1 MSSGPIFVDC
11 TPQSGSNGVRVTQ
24 REGARFDLHQCITGG
39 LRELSGNPTAV
50 MWYAAKYYAANVVAK
65 QECKLVGWPA
75 SIPFTSISEIRG
87 GVPPLLELQRRWNLP
102 DGDPEKLCFERATPE
117 DIANAMRDPESVHP
131 NPAQLQAEKLKAAPA
146 CAEPEAK
153 ATADVVP
160 VCTYHP
166 DDLSFLGLE
175 LTSTKPDVDPEAQRS
190 QRVDYGRRRK
200 RKSDGSLQVRKRLP
214 KDGIKSARCVIPGVK
229 RRGGAVGRAAKR
241 ARLEDRAVDDPID
254 RFVLSTEFG
263 GPLSG
268 VGV

>member
-1 MSSGPIFVDC
+1 M
-11 TPQSGSNGVRVTQ
+11 
-24 REGARFDLHQCITGG
+24 
-39 LRELSGNPTAV
+39 SGNPTAV
-50 MWYAAKYYAANVVAK
+50 MWYATKYYAANVVAK

-75 SIPFTSISEIRG
+75 SIPFTSISEICG

-102 DGDPEKLCFERATPE
+102 DGDTEKLHFERATPE
-117 DIANAMRDPESVHP
+117 DIANAMCDPESVHP
-131 NPAQLQAEKLKAAPA
+131 NPAQLQAEKLKAAA
-146 CAEPEAK
+146 ARAEPEVK
-153 ATADVVP
+153 AAADVVP

-166 DDLSFLGLE
+166 DDLSFVGVE

-229 RRGGAVGRAAKR
+229 RMGGVVGRAAKR
-241 ARLEDRAVDDPID
+241 AGKRAQLDDRAVDDPID

-263 GPLSG
+263 GPHSG
-268 VGV
+268 MGV

>member
-1 MSSGPIFVDC
+1 MSDRSLH
-11 TPQSGSNGVRVTQ
+11 GVRELLTFPI
-24 REGARFDLHQCITGG
+24 G
-39 LRELSGNPTAV
+39 ELSGNPTAV
-50 MWYAAKYYAANVVAK
+50 MWYAAKYYAANVVVK
-65 QECKLVGWPA
+65 QECKLVGWPE

-102 DGDPEKLCFERATPE
+102 DGDAEKLRFQRATPE
-117 DIANAMRDPESVHP
+117 DIANALRDPESVHP
-131 NPAQLQAEKLKAAPA
+131 NPAQLQAEKLKAAA
-146 CAEPEAK
+146 ARVEPEAE
-153 ATADVVP
+153 AAADIVP

-166 DDLSFLGLE
+166 DDLSFVGLE

-229 RRGGAVGRAAKR
+229 RKGRAIGRAAKR

>member
-1 MSSGPIFVDC
+1 MSSGAIFVDC
-11 TPQSGSNGVRVTQ
+11 TSQSSSDGVRATQ
-24 REGARFDLHQCITGG
+24 REGARFNLQNSITGG

-50 MWYAAKYYAANVVAK
+50 MWYAAKYYAANVVVK

-102 DGDPEKLCFERATPE
+102 DGDPEKLRFERATSE

-131 NPAQLQAEKLKAAPA
+131 NSAQLQAEKLKAAA
-146 CAEPEAK
+146 ARAEPEAK
-153 ATADVVP
+153 AAAQVIP

-175 LTSTKPDVDPEAQRS
+175 LTSTTPDVDPEAQRS

-229 RRGGAVGRAAKR
+229 RKGRAVGKAAKR
-241 ARLEDRAVDDPID
+241 VRLDDRAVDDPID

-263 GPLSG
+263 GSLSG
-268 VGV
+268 MGV